1 MEPVTWGFIGT
12 LAGAIVGASASIAT
26 TYITTRNSRL
36 LQEGAASL
44 ERSERA
50 REFQRN
56 NLIELQDALFSGMRL
71 IGQCH
76 LEDVE
81 LYRTDVNE
89 GRSSMLSEELNQKL
103 MMSSRKLAIL
113 TERIEDQSLRE
124 RINILRTGMTGVL
137 MAKTEEESFS
147 ALKTA
152 SDKFEKTMEN
162 LGVVLR
168 GSY

>member
-26 TYITTRNSRL
+26 TYITARNSRL

-56 NLIELQDALFSGMRL
+56 NLIELQDTLFSGMRL
-71 IGQCH
+71 IGRSH

-81 LYRTDVNE
+81 SFRKDGNE
-89 GRSSMLSEELNQKL
+89 GRSSMLSEELNQEL

-113 TERIEDQSLRE
+113 TERIADQSLRE
-124 RINILRTGMTGVL
+124 RINALRTEMTDVL
-137 MAKTEEESFS
+137 MAKTESESFS
-147 ALKTA
+147 AIKTA
-152 SDKFEKTMEN
+152 SGTFEKTMEN
-162 LGVVLR
+162 IGVVLR

>member
-56 NLIELQDALFSGMRL
+56 NLIELQDTLCSGMRL

-81 LYRTDVNE
+81 SYRTDGNE
-89 GRSSMLSEELNQKL
+89 GRSPMLSEELNQEL
-103 MMSSRKLAIL
+103 MISSRKLAIL
-113 TERIEDQSLRE
+113 TERIADQSLRE
-124 RINILRTGMTGVL
+124 RINILRAEMTGVQR
-137 MAKTEEESFS
+137 AKTEEESFF